1 MINNQVGTILRPT
14 MPFQIP
20 AVRPVHQN
28 PEALY
33 LRQDVNHRIDTKR
46 CGNALPPN
54 HPYLQVSVKV
64 AIIFR
69 TPYSFTD
76 STFTS
81 IDFVFHVYYRIMH
94 LWY

>member
-1 MINNQVGTILRPT
+1 
-14 MPFQIP
+14 MPYQIP

-46 CGNALPPN
+46 YGNALPPN
-54 HPYLQVSVKV
+54 HPDLQVSVKV
-64 AIIFR
+64 GIIFR
-69 TPYSFTD
+69 TPLLTD
-76 STFTS
+76 STFTP
-81 IDFVFHVYYRIMH
+81 IDFVFYVYYRIMH